1 MKRLVRALG
10 VALVTSVAIAS
21 TASAQDTKR
30 EPTAG
35 DLATARAALKE
46 GLALREKGEL
56 PASVMRLQTAFDL
69 VPTPVTGFELGKT
82 QMMAG
87 KILQAQELF
96 QKVVRMPPSMEES
109 ERSKVAREESAR
121 IAKELEPRI
130 PSLKIKVKL
139 PGGATAVVRVD
150 DETVPMTN
158 AVTTRAVDPGSH
170 DVAAKAGDGPEQHVR
185 VEVAESEVKEVE
197 LTPQWVPPKIE
208 AKNDKGKIIVVRE
221 KTSVLTFVGF
231 AGASAG
237 LALTLISGYIALGL
251 HNDLVDMCG
260 ERYCP
265 ETNNPQINIRN
276 TWLVLTAGA
285 GAATIAFLAAGII
298 GVTNPKKESVVVG
311 TQKMKPTAKPR
322 VEPAIGLG
330 SLGLQGTF

>member
-1 MKRLVRALG
+1 MKLLARALV
-10 VALVTSVAIAS
+10 VASVLAS
-21 TASAQDTKR
+21 TLAGTAEAQEGKR

-46 GLALREKGEL
+46 GLALREKGDL
-56 PASVMRLQTAFDL
+56 SGSIIRFQTAWDL

-82 QMMAG
+82 EMMAG

-109 ERSKVAREESAR
+109 DRSKVAREESAR

-139 PGGATAVVRVD
+139 PAGATAQVRVD
-150 DETVPMTN
+150 DENVPLSGVS
-158 AVTTRAVDPGSH
+158 ATRAVDPGSH
-170 DVAAKAGDGPEQHVR
+170 DVVAKAGDGPEQHVR
-185 VEVAESEVKEVE
+185 IDVAESEVKEVE
-197 LTPQWVPPKIE
+197 LTPQWVPPKID
-208 AKNDKGKIIVVRE
+208 AKKEKGQVVVVRE
-221 KTSVLTFVGF
+221 KTSILTFIGF

-237 LALTLISGYIALGL
+237 LALTLSSGYVALSA

-265 ETNNPQINIRN
+265 ETNEKQINIRN
-276 TWLVLTAGA
+276 AWLVVTVASGA
-285 GAATIAFLAAGII
+285 TTLAFLAAGII

-311 TQKMKPTAKPR
+311 APR
-322 VEPAIGLG
+322 VRPTVGFG
-330 SLGLQGTF
+330 SLGLEGSF

>member
-1 MKRLVRALG
+1 MKQLARAIVLATVMVG
-10 VALVTSVAIAS
+10 AFSG
-21 TASAQDTKR
+21 TAAAQDTKR
-30 EPTAG
+30 EPSAG

-56 PASVMRLQTAFDL
+56 PASIMRFQTAWDL

-96 QKVVRMPPSMEES
+96 QKVVRMPASMEES
-109 ERSKVAREESAR
+109 ERSKVAREESSR

-139 PGGATAVVRVD
+139 PAGASAVVRVD
-150 DETVPMTN
+150 DDTIPMSG

-170 DVAAKAGDGPEQHVR
+170 EVVAKAGDGPEQHVR
-185 VEVAESEVKEVE
+185 IEVHESEVKEVE
-197 LTPQWVPPKIE
+197 LTPQWIAPKVD
-208 AKNDKGKIIVVRE
+208 AKKEKGQIVVVRE
-221 KTSVLTFVGF
+221 KTSVLTFIGF

-237 LALTLISGYIALGL
+237 LATTLVAGYVALDH
-251 HNDLVDMCG
+251 HNELVDKCG
-260 ERYCP
+260 ERFCP

-276 TWLVLTAGA
+276 AWALFTVGA
-285 GAATIAFLAAGII
+285 GAATLAFLAAGII

-311 TQKMKPTAKPR
+311 GR
-322 VEPAIGLG
+322 VRPAVGLG
-330 SLGLQGTF
+330 SLSLEGTF

>member
-1 MKRLVRALG
+1 MKRFARALAL
-10 VALVTSVAIAS
+10 ALVTFGT
-21 TASAQDTKR
+21 TAAAEDAKR

-46 GLALREKGEL
+46 GLILREKGEL
-56 PASVMRLQTAFDL
+56 PLSIIRFQTAWDL

-109 ERSKVAREESAR
+109 ERSRVAREESAR

-139 PGGATAVVRVD
+139 PAGASAVVRID
-150 DETVPMTN
+150 DENVPLSGT
-158 AVTTRAVDPGSH
+158 VTTRAVDPGSH
-170 DVAAKAGDGPEQHVR
+170 DIVAKAGDGPEQHVR
-185 VEVAESEVKEVE
+185 IDIGESEVKEVE
-197 LTPQWVPPKIE
+197 LTPQWVPPKVDATKE
-208 AKNDKGKIIVVRE
+208 NGQVVVVRE
-221 KTSVLTFVGF
+221 KTSVLTFIGF

-237 LALTLISGYIALGL
+237 LALTLSAGYVTLSA
-251 HNDLVDMCG
+251 HDDLVDTCG

-265 ETNNPQINIRN
+265 ETNEKQINIRN
-276 TWLVLTAGA
+276 AWLAVTIASGA
-285 GAATIAFLAAGII
+285 TTLAFLAAGII

-311 TQKMKPTAKPR
+311 TPR
-322 VEPAIGLG
+322 VRPTLG
-330 SLGLQGTF
+330 FGSVGLQGTF

>member
-1 MKRLVRALG
+1 MKRIACAVLL
-10 VALVTSVAIAS
+10 ALVTFGG
-21 TASAQDTKR
+21 TAAAQDTKR

-56 PASVMRLQTAFDL
+56 PQSIMRFQTAWDL

-87 KILQAQELF
+87 KILQAHELF

-109 ERSKVAREESAR
+109 DRSKVAREESAR

-130 PSLKIKVKL
+130 PSLAIKVKL
-139 PGGATAVVRVD
+139 PAGATAVVHVD
-150 DETVPMTN
+150 DEEVALSGASTR
-158 AVTTRAVDPGSH
+158 RAVDPGSH
-170 DVAAKAGDGPEQHVR
+170 DVVAKAGDGPEQHVR
-185 VEVAESEVKEVE
+185 IDVAESEVKEVE
-197 LTPQWVPPKIE
+197 LTPQWVPPKID
-208 AKNDKGKIIVVRE
+208 AKKEKGQLVVVRE
-221 KTSVLTFVGF
+221 KTSLLTFIGF

-237 LALTLISGYIALGL
+237 LALTLSSGYLLLNA
-251 HNDLVDMCG
+251 HNELVDMCG

-265 ETNNPQINIRN
+265 ETNEKQINIRN
-276 TWLVLTAGA
+276 AWLGVTIAAGA
-285 GAATIAFLAAGII
+285 TTLAFLAAGII

-311 TQKMKPTAKPR
+311 AAPPRPPRPAVRPT
-322 VEPAIGLG
+322 VGFG
-330 SLGLQGTF
+330 SLGLEGTF

>member
-1 MKRLVRALG
+1 MKRIACAVAL
-10 VALVTSVAIAS
+10 ALVTFAG
-21 TASAQDTKR
+21 TAVAQDSKR

-46 GLALREKGEL
+46 ALVLREKGEL
-56 PASVMRLQTAFDL
+56 PQSIMRFQTAWDL

-121 IAKELEPRI
+121 LAKEIEPRI
-130 PSLKIKVKL
+130 PSLKIRVKL
-139 PGGATAVVRVD
+139 PAGASAVVRVD
-150 DETVPMTN
+150 DENVPMSGPETR
-158 AVTTRAVDPGSH
+158 RAVDPGPH
-170 DVAAKAGDGPEQHVR
+170 DVVAKAGDGPEQHVR
-185 VEVAESEVKEVE
+185 IDVAESEVKEVE
-197 LTPQWVPPKIE
+197 LTPQWVPPKVE
-208 AKNDKGKIIVVRE
+208 AKKEKGQVVVVRE
-221 KTSVLTFVGF
+221 KTSVLTFIGF

-237 LALTLISGYIALGL
+237 VALTASAAYVTLTT
-251 HNDLVDMCG
+251 HNDLLDKCG

-265 ETNNPQINIRN
+265 ETNARDVTIRN
-276 TWLVLTAGA
+276 TWLAVTVVSAGA
-285 GAATIAFLAAGII
+285 TIGFLAAGII

-311 TQKMKPTAKPR
+311 GARVQPT
-322 VEPAIGLG
+322 IGLG
-330 SLGLQGTF
+330 SLGLQGSF

>member
-1 MKRLVRALG
+1 MTHLARALVLATLTFG
-10 VALVTSVAIAS
+10 TLVTLGG
-21 TASAQDTKR
+21 TAAAEDSKH

-56 PASVMRLQTAFDL
+56 PAAIMRFQTAWDL

-87 KILQAQELF
+87 KILQAQEHF
-96 QKVVRMPPSMEES
+96 QKVVRMPASMEES

-121 IAKELEPRI
+121 LAKEIEPRI
-130 PSLKIKVKL
+130 PSLAIKVKL
-139 PGGATAVVRVD
+139 PAGASAVVRID
-150 DETVPMTN
+150 DENVPLSG

-170 DVAAKAGDGPEQHVR
+170 DVVATAGDGPEQHVR

-197 LTPQWVPPKIE
+197 LTPQWVPPKID
-208 AKNDKGKIIVVRE
+208 AKKEKGQVVIVRE
-221 KTSVLTFVGF
+221 KTSVLTFIGF

-237 LALTLISGYIALGL
+237 LATTLISGYVWLGL
-251 HNDLVDMCG
+251 HNELVDKCG
-260 ERYCP
+260 DRYCP
-265 ETNNPQINIRN
+265 ETNNRQITIRN
-276 TWLVLTAGA
+276 TWLGLTVAS
-285 GAATIAFLAAGII
+285 GAATLAFLAAGVV

-311 TQKMKPTAKPR
+311 GAR
-322 VEPAIGLG
+322 VRPAVGLG
-330 SLGLQGTF
+330 SLALEGTF